1 MMLDHQEETMSLID
15 RVKNIILTPKTEWP
29 VIDREPGDVP
39 YIFTN
44 YVAILA
50 AIPAVCGFIGLAIV
64 GVSLPGLGTIRL
76 PVATA
81 LLSAIVSYLLTF
93 AIVYVVALVVDA
105 LAPTF
110 SSRKN
115 FESALKVTAYSYT
128 PSWLCGIFLLIP
140 GLSFLAIL
148 GLYGLYLLWLGL
160 PVLMKTPQDKSLGY
174 TAAVVVIAIVIG
186 IVLGMI
192 QGAIFANPRMV

>member
-1 MMLDHQEETMSLID
+1 MSLMD

-29 VIDREPGDVP
+29 VIDREPGDVA
-39 YIFTN
+39 YVFTN

-50 AIPAVCGFIGLAIV
+50 AIPAICGFIGFSIV
-64 GVSLPGLGTIRL
+64 GIGPFRMSVASGLL
-76 PVATA
+76 N
-81 LLSAIVSYLLTF
+81 AIVSYLLVF
-93 AIVYVVALVVDA
+93 VIVYVVALIVDA

-110 SSRKN
+110 GGNKN

-140 GLSFLAIL
+140 RLSFLAIL

-160 PVLMKTPQDKSLGY
+160 PVLMKAPQEKSLGY
-174 TAAVVVIAIVIG
+174 TVAIVVIAIVIG
-186 IVLGMI
+186 IVLGAI
-192 QGAIFANPRMV
+192 QSTIFSFPRMT